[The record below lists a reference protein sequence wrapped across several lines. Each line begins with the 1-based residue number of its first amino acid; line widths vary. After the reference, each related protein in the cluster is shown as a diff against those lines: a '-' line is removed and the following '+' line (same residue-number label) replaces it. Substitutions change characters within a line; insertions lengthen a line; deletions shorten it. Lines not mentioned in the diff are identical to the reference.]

1 VLIVCH
7 AGPSWK
13 ADQPASLAG
22 ATCYITFPAFDAA
35 VITPF
40 G

>member
-7 AGPSWK
+7 AG
-13 ADQPASLAG
+13 SLLESGSACVARH
-22 ATCYITFPAFDAA
+22 ATCYITFPAFAAA